1 MFSKHISENALRV
14 VFSFA
19 SCHAQESVILRGCEV
34 CECILRYV
42 EIRDVI
48 EAVVLAAM
56 RQLLRI

>member
-1 MFSKHISENALRV
+1 MSSSVSRLVTRKSV
-14 VFSFA
+14 V
-19 SCHAQESVILRGCEV
+19 LRGCEV